1 MATMPSHPGDRLH
14 LVTDLHEEANQA
26 LRTLVGPGAEFRAD
40 QFEAISAL
48 VADRRRVLV
57 VQRTG
62 WGKSAVYFV
71 ATRMLR
77 DRGAGPTLLV
87 SPLLSLMRNQ
97 IEAGERGGV
106 RSARITSDN
115 TDDWEKI
122 VADLD
127 ADRVDLL
134 LVSPERFANPQF
146 RDEVLPDLAA
156 RIGLLVIDEAHCISD
171 WGHDFRP
178 DYRRIARI
186 LNSLPAGVPVLC
198 TTATAND
205 RVVDDIVDQLGHDL
219 LVLRGTLDRLSLA
232 LDVLHMP
239 AQAERLAWL
248 AQAIP
253 TLPGTGIVYALTIDD
268 ARRVAAWLVSHG
280 IAARAYTGDDPLDA
294 RLEVE
299 SMLRGNELKCV
310 VATSALGMG
319 YDKPDLAFVIHFQM
333 PGSAIAYYQQ
343 VGRAGRA
350 LEQAYAIAL
359 VGHEDRQIQDYFINT
374 AFPPRADA
382 EQVMGL
388 LDQDEWMTAKAIERE
403 VNMRHARL
411 ENMLKVLEVE
421 GVVERNRGKW
431 RRTPRGWEYPEARVL
446 AVTAARRA
454 EQERMLE
461 YLSGSGC
468 LMEFLQRELNDPSAS
483 PCGRCMWCVGDHLL
497 PVVIDRELARE
508 AVAFLQNRSL
518 VLEPRKQWPDGKKIP
533 LDQRAE
539 VGRVLSHY
547 ADGGW
552 GTQVK
557 EQRESGAYS
566 DEVTWA
572 LADLVSKQKYDEEPE
587 WVTCV
592 PSLRAPALVSGLAE
606 RVADRLKLPFVPVV
620 VKGRETSPQREM
632 SNSAQ
637 QCANVQ
643 GAFALS
649 GPMPK
654 GAVLLIDDLVDS
666 GWTVTVVAALL
677 REHGTSAVHP
687 ALLAQSRSD

>member
-1 MATMPSHPGDRLH
+1 
-14 LVTDLHEEANQA
+14 
-26 LRTLVGPGAEFRAD
+26 
-40 QFEAISAL
+40 
-48 VADRRRVLV
+48 
-57 VQRTG
+57 
-62 WGKSAVYFV
+62 
-71 ATRMLR
+71 MLR

-106 RSARITSDN
+106 RAARITSDN

-146 RDEVLPDLAA
+146 RDTVLPDLAE

-186 LNSLPAGVPVLC
+186 LNLLPKGVPVLC

-205 RVVDDIVDQLGHDL
+205 RVVEDVVDQLGHDL
-219 LVLRGTLDRLSLA
+219 LLLRGTLDRRSLA
-232 LDVLHMP
+232 LDVLHLP
-239 AQAERLAWL
+239 NQAERLAWL

-253 TLPGTGIVYALTIDD
+253 MLPGTGIVYTLTIDD
-268 ARRVAAWLVSHG
+268 ARRVAAWLAAHG
-280 IAARAYTGDDPLDA
+280 IAARAYTGDDPLEA

-299 SMLRGNELKCV
+299 SMLQRNELKCV

-350 LEQAYAIAL
+350 LDNALAIGL
-359 VGHEDRQIQDYFINT
+359 VGNEDRQIQDYFINV

-382 EQVMGL
+382 EQVMAL
-388 LDQDEWMTAKAIERE
+388 LDEDEWMTAKAIERE

-411 ENMLKVLEVE
+411 ENMLKILEVE
-421 GVVERNRGKW
+421 GVVERNKGKW
-431 RRTPRGWEYPEARVL
+431 RRTPREWEYPEARIE

-454 EQERMLE
+454 EQERMRE
-461 YLSGSGC
+461 YLNGAGC
-468 LMEFLQRELNDPSAS
+468 LMEFLQLELNDPSAA
-483 PCGRCMWCVGDHLL
+483 PCGRCSWCTGDHLV
-497 PVVIDRELARE
+497 PIEIDRELARE
-508 AVAFLQNRSL
+508 AVKFLRGRTL
-518 VLEPRKQWPDGKKIP
+518 TLEPRKQWPDGKKIP

-539 VGRVLSHY
+539 VGHVLSHY

-557 EQRESGAYS
+557 EQREAGAYS
-566 DEVTWA
+566 DEVAWE
-572 LADLVSKQKYDEEPE
+572 LADLIAKQQFDEPIE

-592 PSLRAPALVSGLAE
+592 PSHRSPELVPDLAR
-606 RVADRLKLPFVPVV
+606 RVADRLRLPFVPVLA
-620 VKGRETSPQREM
+620 KARETAPQKEM
-632 SNSAQ
+632 RNSAQ
-637 QCANVQ
+637 QSANVG
-643 GAFALS
+643 GAFSINGAVPS
-649 GPMPK
+649 GP
-654 GAVLLIDDLVDS
+654 VLLIDDLVDS
-666 GWTVTVVAALL
+666 GWTLTIIADVL
-677 REHGTSAVHP
+677 RDGGSGPVHP
-687 ALLAQSRSD
+687 MLLAQSTSD

>member
-1 MATMPSHPGDRLH
+1 MS
-14 LVTDLHEEANQA
+14 DLHDEANRA
-26 LRTLVGPGAEFRAD
+26 LHALVGAEAGFRPD
-40 QFEAISAL
+40 QFEAIEAL

-97 IEAGERGGV
+97 IEAGARGGV
-106 RSARITSDN
+106 RSVRITSDN
-115 TDDWEKI
+115 TAEWDEI

-134 LVSPERFANPQF
+134 LVSPERFANERF
-146 RDEVLPDLAA
+146 RDEVMPELAE

-186 LNSLPAGVPVLC
+186 LNGLPGGVPVLC

-232 LDVLHMP
+232 LDVLHLP

-268 ARRVAAWLVSHG
+268 AQRVAAWLAQHG
-280 IAARAYTGDDPLDA
+280 IAARAYTGNDPIES

-299 SMLRGNELKCV
+299 SMLQGNELKCV

-350 LEQAYAIAL
+350 LESAYAIAL

-374 AFPPRADA
+374 AFPPRPEA
-382 EQVMGL
+382 EQVMGM
-388 LDQDEWMTAKAIERE
+388 LDEDEWMTARTIERD
-403 VNMRHARL
+403 VNLRHARL

-431 RRTPRGWEYPEARVL
+431 RRTPREWEYPQARVE

-454 EQERMLE
+454 EQERMRE
-461 YLSGSGC
+461 YLACTGC
-468 LMEFLQRELNDPSAS
+468 LMEFLQRELNDPSAA
-483 PCGRCMWCVGDHLL
+483 PCGRCTWCVGDHLL
-497 PVVIDRELARE
+497 PVEIDRELARE
-508 AVAFLQNRSL
+508 AVAFLRGRTL
-518 VLEPRKQWPDGKKIP
+518 VVEPRKQWPDGKKIP
-533 LDQRAE
+533 VDRRAE
-539 VGRVLSHY
+539 PARALSHF

-552 GTQVK
+552 GTQVR
-557 EQRESGAYS
+557 EQRSAGAYS
-566 DEVTWA
+566 DEVAWA
-572 LADLVSKQKYDEEPE
+572 LAELVAKQKFDPDIE

-592 PSLRAPALVSGLAE
+592 PSLRAPALVSDLAQ
-606 RVADRLKLPFVPVV
+606 RVADRLRLPFVPIVT
-620 VKGRETSPQREM
+620 KARETSPQREM

-637 QCANVQ
+637 QCANVD
-643 GAFALS
+643 GAFAITGTPPE
-649 GPMPK
+649 GP
-654 GAVLLIDDLVDS
+654 VLLVDDIVDS
-666 GWTVTVVAALL
+666 GWTLTTVAALL
-677 REHGTSAVHP
+677 REHGSGPVHP
-687 ALLAQSRSD
+687 ALLAQAKSE